1 VGTIEGVGVGVG
13 VGVGLRVGFTAFVL
27 MLA

>member
-1 VGTIEGVGVGVG
+1 VGTIEGVGVG